1 MRCERQRGSA
11 RRQMQKSST
20 VGKFHVCHLPILR
33 FGAQRCAQKN
43 LANLM
48 ERLPADDMLA
58 ARYNFQEFRHVPMA
72 ARVSGYRSFT
82 TSERGVR
89 MAGYGPGCVKSRKC
103 NLRLELPSRFRR
115 SDKRIVPTTAVTRG
129 NKEIDSTHF

>member
-89 MAGYGPGCVKSRKC
+89 NGRLWPRLCEKS
-103 NLRLELPSRFRR
+103 EVQFAFRT
-115 SDKRIVPTTAVTRG
+115 SFSISS
-129 NKEIDSTHF
+129 I